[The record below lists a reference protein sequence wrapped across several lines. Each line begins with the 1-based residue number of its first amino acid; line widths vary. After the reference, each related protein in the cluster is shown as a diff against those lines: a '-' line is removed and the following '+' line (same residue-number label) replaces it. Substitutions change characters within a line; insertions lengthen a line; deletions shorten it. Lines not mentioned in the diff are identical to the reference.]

1 MAKAAKRTLGKNI
14 EYDLDGST
22 LTLRID
28 LSKDFG
34 PSASGKT
41 VIIASSEGNKD
52 VGDVKVGLNIYKYP
66 EAKPVKGKK

>member
-1 MAKAAKRTLGKNI
+1 MSIEKVGKNV
-14 EYDLDGST
+14 EYSVKDKV

-41 VIIASSEGNKD
+41 KIIASTCGN
-52 VGDVKVGLNIYKYP
+52 VSLPCGAKVGVNVYR
-66 EAKPVKGKK
+66 

>member
-1 MAKAAKRTLGKNI
+1 MSIEKVGKNV
-14 EYDLDGST
+14 EYSVKDKV

-41 VIIASSEGNKD
+41 KIIVSICGN
-52 VGDVKVGLNIYKYP
+52 VSLPCGAKVGVNVYR
-66 EAKPVKGKK
+66 